1 MAQTTVFTCDICKQ
15 SKSKEDLAKI
25 SVQVDGLRLKGTGSR
40 YSPLNIDI
48 CQDCLKKKG
57 FVIEHKTE
65 EELAEAQ
72 KKNEVTLEDKIYDLL
87 SSMGVV
93 FAE

>member
-25 SVQVDGLRLKGTGSR
+25 TVKTDGLRMKNLGYNG
-40 YSPLNIDI
+40 LQIDI

-65 EELAEAQ
+65 EELKEAQ
-72 KKNEVTLEDKIYDLL
+72 AKNEVTLEDKIYDFL
-87 SSMGVV
+87 SNMGVV
-93 FAE
+93 FQE